1 MIGFDL
7 LNYRVA
13 NIATAAAAMI
23 TAVAQPSHL
32 RTGGLIRFP
41 IIFLWP
47 FQLCSRCD
55 HIFPVPEMASSNILA
70 EHYSS
75 CATLEV
81 PSYIG

>member
-41 IIFLWP
+41 IIFLLLVKSTTRIISGGASTP
-47 FQLCSRCD
+47 FNTADQN
-55 HIFPVPEMASSNILA
+55 NIL
-70 EHYSS
+70 
-75 CATLEV
+75 T
-81 PSYIG
+81 